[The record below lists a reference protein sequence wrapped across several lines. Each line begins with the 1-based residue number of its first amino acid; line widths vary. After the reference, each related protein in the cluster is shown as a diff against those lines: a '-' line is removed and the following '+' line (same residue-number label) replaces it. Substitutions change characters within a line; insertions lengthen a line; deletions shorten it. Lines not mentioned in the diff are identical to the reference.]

1 MNIDRLRRTWRGLAP
16 WVMAAGVL
24 CLVAAAAGGAAVWAL
39 SRNLPD
45 IGALRSYQPSLVTR
59 VYADDNRQVGQFFV
73 EKRVLTPLARM
84 PKGLINA
91 VIAVED
97 SRFYRHEG
105 LDMIRIIKA
114 LAVDLISMELRE
126 GASTITQQLAR
137 SLFLT
142 QEKTLSRK
150 AKEMLLALRI
160 ERLLAKDEILEMY
173 LNQIYFGHGAYG
185 VQAASRTYFAKDVGD
200 LTLAETA
207 FLAGLP
213 KAPSNYSPYFNP
225 DRAKQRQGVVLR
237 RMLDEGFV
245 TDPEFRD
252 AYEQDLYFAK
262 YQPQEAIAPYFLEY
276 LRQQLTA
283 TYGEEMVYKGGLNV
297 YTTLNVDM
305 QKAAVDALREGLRA
319 IDKRQGYRGPLA
331 RSEEA
336 PTPEVGAAAGR
347 LTAPPP
353 KPGEIVEGVVGNV
366 GPQRAIVG
374 LATGGSGV
382 LAIED
387 AAWARKRLL
396 PPTFVTAEVRSQ
408 APLTKI
414 LATGDR
420 ILVRVKR
427 REPSGA
433 FSLALEQEPLV
444 EGALVALDPRTGAI
458 RAMVGGYDFKRS
470 EFNRA
475 VTARRQPG
483 SAFKPFIYAAAIDK
497 GWTPSSI
504 LVDSPVM
511 YDDPVLQRVWKPTNY
526 EDRFYGPISMRDAL
540 IHSRNVAT
548 VKLLEQVGIQSAI
561 DFARRLG
568 ITSPLAKDLSLAL
581 GSSSVGLL
589 EVTSALGVFAAEGRR
604 VEPVGLRSV
613 TDHGGTVLAYYEP
626 APTAVVSRETAYI
639 ITNMLEDVVQSGTGI
654 RARVL
659 GRPVAGKTGTTNE
672 FGDAWFVGYAPNL
685 AVGVWVGFDD
695 RRSLGDREAGA
706 SVALPIWIAFMKEA
720 FTQLPVQAFPIPDG
734 IVYAKVDPET
744 GGLAAPGTSAKVEI
758 FVRDTEPTAVSGPTT
773 NVSRFRQIDRGI

>member
-1 MNIDRLRRTWRGLAP
+1 
-16 WVMAAGVL
+16 MAAGVL
-24 CLVAAAAGGAAVWAL
+24 TLVASAAGGAAVWAL

-59 VYADDNRQVGQFFV
+59 VYADDNRQIGQFFV
-73 EKRVLTPLARM
+73 EKRVLTPLARI

-97 SRFYRHEG
+97 SRFYQHEG
-105 LDMIRIIKA
+105 LDIIRIVKA
-114 LAVDLISMELRE
+114 LAVDLVSMELRE

-142 QEKTLSRK
+142 QEKTLGRK
-150 AKEMLLALRI
+150 AKEMLLALKI

-200 LTLAETA
+200 LTLAEMA
-207 FLAGLP
+207 FVAGLP

-225 DRAKQRQGVVLR
+225 DRAKQRQGVVLK
-237 RMLDEGFV
+237 RMLDEGFL
-245 TDPEFRD
+245 TDPEFRA

-336 PTPEVGAAAGR
+336 PTPEAGPVAGR

-353 KPGEIVEGVVGNV
+353 KPGDIVEGVVAKV
-366 GPQRAIVG
+366 GSQQAIVD
-374 LATGGSGV
+374 LAAGGSGV
-382 LAIED
+382 LGIED

-396 PPTFVTAEVRSQ
+396 PPNFVTAEMRPQ
-408 APLTKI
+408 APLNKI

-420 ILVRVKR
+420 ILTRVKR
-427 REPSGA
+427 REPSGTW
-433 FSLALEQEPLV
+433 SLALEQEPLV

-458 RAMVGGYDFKRS
+458 RGMVGGYDFKRS

-475 VTARRQPG
+475 VSARRQPG

-511 YDDPVLQRVWKPTNY
+511 YDDSVLQRVWKPTNY

-548 VKLLEQVGIQSAI
+548 VKLLEQVGIPSAI

-589 EVTSALGVFAAEGRR
+589 ELTSALGVFAAEGRR

-639 ITNMLEDVVQSGTGI
+639 VTNMLEDVVQSGTGI

-706 SVALPIWIAFMKEA
+706 SVALPIWVAFMKEA

-734 IVYAKVDPET
+734 IVFAKVDPET
-744 GGLAAPGTSAKVEI
+744 GGLAAPGEAAKVEI

-773 NVSRFRQIDRGI
+773 NVSRFRQIDRGT

>member
-1 MNIDRLRRTWRGLAP
+1 MNRDGIHRAWRAFTP

-24 CLVAAAAGGAAVWAL
+24 AAVAAVAISAAAWAL

-59 VYADDNRQVGQFFV
+59 VYADDNRQIGQFFV
-73 EKRVLTPLARM
+73 EKRVLTPLARI
-84 PKGLINA
+84 PKGLIDA
-91 VIAVED
+91 VVAVED
-97 SRFYRHEG
+97 SRFYQHEG
-105 LDMIRIIKA
+105 LDLIRIVKA
-114 LAVDLISMELRE
+114 LVVDLISMEMRE

-150 AKEMLLALRI
+150 AKEILLALKI
-160 ERLLAKDEILEMY
+160 ERLLAKEEILEMY

-185 VQAASRTYFAKDVGD
+185 VQAAARTYFAKDVGD
-200 LTLAETA
+200 LALAEMA
-207 FLAGLP
+207 FIAGLP

-225 DRAKQRQGVVLR
+225 DRAKQRQGVVLK
-237 RMLDEGFV
+237 RMLDEGV
-245 TDPEFRD
+245 LTDAEFRE
-252 AYEQDLYFAK
+252 AYQQDLFFAK
-262 YQPQEAIAPYFLEY
+262 YQPQEAIAPHFLEY

-297 YTTLNVDM
+297 YTTLNADM

-331 RSEEA
+331 RGEKSPANE
-336 PTPEVGAAAGR
+336 GADRGR
-347 LTAPPP
+347 VTAPPP
-353 KPGEIVEGVVGNV
+353 KIGDMVEGVVVKASAQQALLDLPAAG
-366 GPQRAIVG
+366 
-374 LATGGSGV
+374 TGV
-382 LAIED
+382 LDIAD
-387 AAWARKRLL
+387 AAWARKRLQ
-396 PPTFVTAEVRSQ
+396 PPDFLTAEVQPQ
-408 APLTKI
+408 APLNKI
-414 LATGDR
+414 LSPGDR
-420 ILVRVKR
+420 VLVSIKR
-427 REPSGA
+427 RAPNGS
-433 FSLALEQEPLV
+433 FVLALEQEPLV
-444 EGALVALDPRTGAI
+444 EGAIVALDPRTGSI
-458 RAMVGGYDFKRS
+458 RALVGGYDFKRS

-475 VTARRQPG
+475 VSARRQPG
-483 SAFKPFIYAAAIDK
+483 SAFKPFIYAAAVDK

-526 EDRFYGPISMRDAL
+526 EDRFYGPISLRDAL

-561 DFARRLG
+561 DFARRVG
-568 ITSPLAKDLSLAL
+568 ITSPLTKDLSLAL

-589 EVTSALGVFAAEGRR
+589 ELTSALGVFAAEGRR
-604 VEPVGLRSV
+604 VEPSGLRSV
-613 TDHGGTVLAYYEP
+613 TDHGGAVLAYFEP
-626 APTAVVSRETAYI
+626 APTEVVSRETAYI
-639 ITNMLEDVVQSGTGI
+639 VTNMLEDVVQSGTGA
-654 RARVL
+654 RARTL
-659 GRPVAGKTGTTNE
+659 GRPLAGKTGTTNE
-672 FGDAWFVGYAPNL
+672 FADAWFVGYAPNL

-706 SVALPIWIAFMKEA
+706 SVALPIWVSFMKSA

-734 IVYAKVDPET
+734 IVFAKVDPET
-744 GGLAAPGTSAKVEI
+744 GGLAAPQGTAKVEI
-758 FVRDTEPTAVSGPTT
+758 FVRDTEPTAVSRPTT